1 MIPILRASDAGELK
15 RRVMNRSQL
24 QNEEVSRIVKE
35 IVARVRQEGDAALFD
50 YTAKFDHVTMTAET
64 VLVTKDEIARAYA
77 AASPDFL
84 ETLREAAA
92 NIESFHRQQVHKN
105 FVVNDKPG
113 IVLGQKYTPIEK
125 AGVYVPGG
133 TAAYPSSV
141 LMNVLPAKVAGV
153 KEIIMVTPPGR
164 DGSVSY
170 PLALV
175 AADLAGVDKIYKV
188 GGAQAVAALAFGT
201 ESIPRV
207 DKITGPGNIFVA
219 NAKREVFGHVGID
232 MVAGPSEVLVIADD
246 SANPRYVAADLLS
259 QAEHD
264 PLAAAILVTDS
275 ETLAAAVQA
284 EIARQTALLPRRDVI
299 EKSLTAY
306 GTIVVAPTLPDC
318 ADIANQIAPEHME
331 LSVADPYGLLPLI
344 ENAGAIFLGHYS
356 PEPLG
361 DYLAGPNHV
370 LPTSGTARFF
380 SPLSVDDFVKKSSL
394 ICCSRAELE
403 REGRAVW
410 LGDDLPRSF
419 ILVGEG
425 NAPPT
430 VYISQLSTATL
441 LRRMENNSFE

>member
-50 YTAKFDHVTMTAET
+50 YTVKFDHVTMTAET

-77 AASPDFL
+77 AASPEWRDAM
-84 ETLREAAA
+84 REAARRITA
-92 NIESFHRQQVHKN
+92 FHEKQKQNTWLN
-105 FVVNDKPG
+105 FDPA
-113 IVLGQKYTPIEK
+113 ISLGQKITPLK
-125 AGVYVPGG
+125 RVGVYVPGG

-175 AADLAGVDKIYKV
+175 AADLAG
-188 GGAQAVAALAFGT
+188 
-201 ESIPRV
+201 V

-284 EIARQTALLPRRDVI
+284 EIAHQTALLPRRAVI

-361 DYLAGPNHV
+361 DYLAGPNNV
-370 LPTSGTARFF
+370 LPTIGTARFF

-403 REGRAVW
+403 RVSEQVMLLARQEGLDAHANAVAIRF
-410 LGDDLPRSF
+410 GKE
-419 ILVGEG
+419 IKE
-425 NAPPT
+425 
-430 VYISQLSTATL
+430 
-441 LRRMENNSFE
+441 

>member
-1 MIPILRASDAGELK
+1 MIPILNMADAQALK
-15 RRVMNRSQL
+15 ARVMNRSQL
-24 QNEEVSRIVKE
+24 QNDEISRRVKE
-35 IVARVRQEGDAALFD
+35 IVSRIREEGDAALFE
-50 YTAKFDHVTMTAET
+50 YTARFDKAEINADN
-64 VLVTKDEIARAYA
+64 VLVTREEIDKAYE
-77 AASPDFL
+77 AASPEWL
-84 ETLREAAA
+84 AAMREAAKRITA
-92 NIESFHRQQVHKN
+92 FHEKQKQNTWIN
-105 FVVNDKPG
+105 FG
-113 IVLGQKYTPIEK
+113 AAISLGQKITPLK
-125 AGVYVPGG
+125 RVGVYVPGG

-164 DGSVSY
+164 DGGISY
-170 PLALV
+170 PLSLV
-175 AADLAGVDKIYKV
+175 AADIAGVDKIYKI

-207 DKITGPGNIFVA
+207 DKITGPGNIYVA

-246 SANPRYVAADLLS
+246 TADPRYVAADLLS

-275 ETLAAAVQA
+275 AKLAEAVDA
-284 EIARQTALLPRRDVI
+284 ELARQTALLPRKEVV
-299 EKSLTAY
+299 EQSLTAY
-306 GTIVVAPTLPDC
+306 GTIVVAPTLADC
-318 ADIANQIAPEHME
+318 ADIANQIAPEHLE
-331 LSVADPYGLLPLI
+331 LSVADPFALLPLI
-344 ENAGAIFLGHYS
+344 ENAGAIFMGHYS

-403 REGRAVW
+403 KVADQVILLAQQEGLDAH
-410 LGDDLPRSF
+410 
-419 ILVGEG
+419 
-425 NAPPT
+425 A
-430 VYISQLSTATL
+430 
-441 LRRMENNSFE
+441 NSVAIRFGKEIK

>member
-1 MIPILRASDAGELK
+1 MIQILNYDKIRCDKITRDEIFAQA
-15 RRVMNRSQL
+15 
-24 QNEEVSRIVKE
+24 EEQTNVADVVSE
-35 IVARVRQEGDAALFD
+35 IIKTVREEGDSALFA
-50 YTAKFDHVTMTAET
+50 YCEKFDKAILDSLEVPQSEIDAAFAQMDETFIKVLSEAKENITQFHSRQVRNSFIINETDGVVT
-64 VLVTKDEIARAYA
+64 
-77 AASPDFL
+77 
-84 ETLREAAA
+84 
-92 NIESFHRQQVHKN
+92 
-105 FVVNDKPG
+105 
-113 IVLGQKYTPIEK
+113 GQKVIPIEK
-125 AGVYVPGG
+125 VGLYVPGG

-153 KEIIMVTPPGR
+153 KEIVMVTPPGR

-275 ETLAAAVQA
+275 EALAAAVQA

-403 REGRAVW
+403 RVSEQVMLLARQEGLDAHANAVAIRF
-410 LGDDLPRSF
+410 GKE
-419 ILVGEG
+419 IK
-425 NAPPT
+425 A
-430 VYISQLSTATL
+430 
-441 LRRMENNSFE
+441 

>member
-1 MIPILRASDAGELK
+1 MIRIFEFDALKPEEILNRDIRAEASVEATVDAIIADV
-15 RRVMNRSQL
+15 R
-24 QNEEVSRIVKE
+24 
-35 IVARVRQEGDAALFD
+35 ARGDAALKD
-50 YTAKFDHVTMTAET
+50 YALKFDHAQLDELRVSQAEIDEAFEAAGEDFVT
-64 VLVTKDEIARAYA
+64 
-77 AASPDFL
+77 
-84 ETLREAAA
+84 TLKMAAA
-92 NIESFHRQQVHKN
+92 NIRAFHEHQVHKN
-105 FVVNDKPG
+105 FVMNDTPG

-403 REGRAVW
+403 RVSEQVMLLARQEGLDAHANAVAIRF
-410 LGDDLPRSF
+410 GKE
-419 ILVGEG
+419 IK
-425 NAPPT
+425 A
-430 VYISQLSTATL
+430 
-441 LRRMENNSFE
+441 

>member
-1 MIPILRASDAGELK
+1 MTCRLLSLSSEAMWPELLRLLENRDNPDQTVETDVRAMLDAVRKGGDSAVLEYVRRFDCPDMRPPLRVPAEDLEQAARDIPAESLDCIKQAADNIRAFHEAQKD
-15 RRVMNRSQL
+15 RSW
-24 QNEEVSRIVKE
+24 
-35 IVARVRQEGDAALFD
+35 
-50 YTAKFDHVTMTAET
+50 
-64 VLVTKDEIARAYA
+64 
-77 AASPDFL
+77 FL
-84 ETLREAAA
+84 TRDDGT
-92 NIESFHRQQVHKN
+92 I
-105 FVVNDKPG
+105 
-113 IVLGQKYTPIEK
+113 LGQKIEAVDR
-125 AGVYVPGG
+125 AGLYVPGG
-133 TAAYPSSV
+133 RGGNTPLISSLLMTAI
-141 LMNVLPAKVAGV
+141 PAQAAGV
-153 KEIIMVTPPGR
+153 REIAVVTPPR
-164 DGSVSY
+164 ADGTLN
-170 PLALV
+170 PHILA
-175 AADLAGVDKIYKV
+175 AAHLLGVHEIYRM
-188 GGAQAVAALAFGT
+188 GGAWAIAALAYGT
-201 ESIPRV
+201 ETVAPV
-207 DKITGPGNIFVA
+207 DVIAGPGNIWVTT
-219 NAKREVFGHVGID
+219 AKRLVQGRVGID
-232 MVAGPSEVLVIADD
+232 MIAGPSEVLVIADD

-403 REGRAVW
+403 RVSEQVMLLARQEGLDAHANAVAIRF
-410 LGDDLPRSF
+410 GKE
-419 ILVGEG
+419 IK
-425 NAPPT
+425 A
-430 VYISQLSTATL
+430 
-441 LRRMENNSFE
+441 

>member
-1 MIPILRASDAGELK
+1 MIKLYNFDELK
-15 RRVMNRSQL
+15 PEEILNRDIRAEK
-24 QNEEVSRIVKE
+24 NVEDVVDGIIADVR
-35 IVARVRQEGDAALFD
+35 ARGDEALKD
-50 YTAKFDHVTMTAET
+50 YALKFDGAVIENLQVTQEEI
-64 VLVTKDEIARAYA
+64 DEAFAGMDPY
-77 AASPDFL
+77 FL
-84 ETLREAAA
+84 ETLRQAAA
-92 NIESFHRQQVHKN
+92 NIENFHRQQVHKN

-403 REGRAVW
+403 RVSEQVMLLARQEGLDAHANAVAIRF
-410 LGDDLPRSF
+410 GKE
-419 ILVGEG
+419 IKE
-425 NAPPT
+425 
-430 VYISQLSTATL
+430 
-441 LRRMENNSFE
+441 